1 MKEETKDTIWTAILI
16 LSMFGYL
23 VLAAIYLK

>member
-1 MKEETKDTIWTAILI
+1 MKEETKDNIWTAILI